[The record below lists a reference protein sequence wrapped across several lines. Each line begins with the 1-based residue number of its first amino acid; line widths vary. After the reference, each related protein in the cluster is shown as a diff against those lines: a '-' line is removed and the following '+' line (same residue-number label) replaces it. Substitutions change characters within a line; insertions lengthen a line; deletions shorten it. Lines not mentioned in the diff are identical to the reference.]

1 MRNGFDNVS
10 LMVWA
15 LIVCMFLAYPAL
27 LAAGER
33 TIVDGIVNTNKDVS
47 GSIVAVKLNS
57 LIEGGVVFNIFLDE
71 TGNKLGVEMD
81 GEWVEVIGDVY
92 DQGGV
97 MSIEVKGYKKYKEN
111 IYE

>member
-27 LAAGER
+27 LTAGER

-97 MSIEVKGYKKYKEN
+97 MWIEVKGYKKYKEN
-111 IYE
+111 IFE